1 MKRSLTFMAPNK
13 SLQRYGTHRM
23 MTPGAPALYGRA
35 LRSRAATGRRTVAEL
50 SRQATYSR

>member
-23 MTPGAPALYGRA
+23 MTPGAPALYRRA
-35 LRSRAATGRRTVAEL
+35 LRSRGATGRRTVAEL